1 MAASTGLT
9 QLSSDLIKRYTSG
22 ADADVTFVFTVGQIR
37 AHKMI
42 LTTRVP
48 YFEKMFS
55 PGTKESRTN
64 RVEMPKGIDKMSF
77 DVFLRYI
84 YGGLLPKVFD
94 VEHQLKLAKMYEV
107 PALITD
113 CLPMLKEDLSKV
125 SKFDVLIE
133 EVSRMMTTYKI
144 EAAKPTMEKALIK
157 RLDDLELDPTII
169 PNYCIYCDGR
179 YRRLENYPG
188 RCSLCYCCNGCGY
201 QLENATAKCTCQTT
215 EEWGASYINQLVKL
229 LTLAHSEKC
238 AALKEKLLRRF
249 VRIDE
254 EFLFEPQMADAFKQ
268 LEEHPELLVVLRRR
282 INGC

>member
-1 MAASTGLT
+1 MAAHSSLE
-9 QLSSDLIKRYTSG
+9 QLSSDFVKLYLSG
-22 ADADVTFVFTVGQIR
+22 ANADVALVFPDGEIK
-37 AHKMI
+37 AHKTI
-42 LTTRVP
+42 LSTRVP
-48 YFEKMFS
+48 YFEKMFES
-55 PGTKESRTN
+55 GMKESLTN
-64 RVEMPKGIDKMSF
+64 RVNMPEADKKSF

-229 LTLAHSEKC
+229 LILAHSEKC
-238 AALKEKLLRRF
+238 ATLKEKLLRRF